1 MVDDLEGCRKSIDE
15 VGYPVVVK
23 PDNGVGA
30 SDTHKLS
37 SDEELKRFL
46 LYKSTYHPDHIMEEF
61 VHAEVNSYDAII
73 DGSGNPILRRA
84 TSARCPLWTSSTT
97 P

>member
-1 MVDDLEGCRKSIDE
+1 MKEYYQAVGIPTARYHLVDDKKGCQAFLKE

-37 SDEELKRFL
+37 SDRELDEFL
-46 LYKSTYHPDHIMEEF
+46 
-61 VHAEVNSYDAII
+61 
-73 DGSGNPILRRA
+73 
-84 TSARCPLWTSSTT
+84 
-97 P
+97 